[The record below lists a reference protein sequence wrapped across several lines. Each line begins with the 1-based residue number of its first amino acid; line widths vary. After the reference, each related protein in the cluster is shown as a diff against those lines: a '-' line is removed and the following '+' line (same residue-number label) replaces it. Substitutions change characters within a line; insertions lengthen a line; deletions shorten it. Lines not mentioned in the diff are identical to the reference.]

1 MAFPHHPPLV
11 KAHLLGFLRRAK
23 VGRRGVTVVILLVLV
38 VLLWVAVLAP
48 SAWRR
53 FGERQGVGSID
64 HFHHQLQLLE
74 HAGPKTVA
82 PAYRLHTAVPGGT
95 TPEVAPD
102 LAVDSSRPKLVLLR
116 PTEDASA
123 ADVDGDDGSHY
134 ERVGVLDR
142 PEPACLPEVSVTL
155 PSLRREQ
162 ARRRCTMLLRC
173 LSGVVIS
180 TALIGVFPGM
190 HLVWIFTGLTG
201 LAALGLVGLMAYA
214 KELEAEQERRRSRR
228 ATNCSPPPAESLATA
243 GYPGAWDDDEF
254 EVPRAVAR

>member
-1 MAFPHHPPLV
+1 
-11 KAHLLGFLRRAK
+11 
-23 VGRRGVTVVILLVLV
+23 VTIVILLVFV

-82 PAYRLHTAVPGGT
+82 PAYRLHTAMPTGLP
-95 TPEVAPD
+95 PEFEAD

-116 PTEDASA
+116 PTQDAAS

-142 PEPACLPEVSVTL
+142 PERACLPNVGAAL
-155 PSLRREQ
+155 PTFRREQ
-162 ARRRCTMLLRC
+162 ARRRCTVLLRC
-173 LSGVVIS
+173 LAGVAVS
-180 TALIGVFPGM
+180 TGLIGLYPGM
-190 HLVWIFTGLTG
+190 HLAWVFTALAG
-201 LAALGLVGLMAYA
+201 LAALGLVGLIAYA
-214 KELEAEQERRRSRR
+214 KELEAEQARRRPPREGFDMV
-228 ATNCSPPPAESLATA
+228 PPAEDPAIS
-243 GYPGAWDDDEF
+243 GYPGAWDHDTF
-254 EVPRAVAR
+254 EAPRVAVR